1 MSSVYPSRPALNLE
15 QLSTPCL
22 VLERGKLARNLARLA
37 TAAAARGVRL
47 RPHLKTAKCAEIAH
61 LAAPDRAPITV
72 STLRE
77 AEYFAYHGWTDI
89 FYAVGLGPGKRVRT
103 AELLRAGVR
112 LVTMVDHPATAA
124 AIAEFAQRE
133 KLTFRTVIE
142 IDSGDRRGG
151 VAPSSAQLLTIART
165 LGRHF
170 AGVAT
175 HGGHSYAAR
184 TEAEIAAVAQMEV
197 EAVRIAATRLH
208 IDGFPSEIVS
218 VGSSPTALVAG
229 IDLAGVTEVRA
240 GVYMFWD
247 LFQAGLGVCAID
259 DIALTVLAEIIG
271 RPADRPNE
279 FLIDA
284 GAFALSKDIS
294 TAALPP
300 EKNAGYGWLCDLD
313 GSLLP
318 GLRVARTWQ
327 EHGLVVSNTPLPAD
341 AFPIGSRVRVLPN
354 HACPTAAAHDRY
366 FVVNANREVAA
377 EWPRLNG
384 W

>member
-1 MSSVYPSRPALNLE
+1 MSSVYPPRPALSLE
-15 QLSTPCL
+15 LLSTPCL
-22 VLERGKLARNLARLA
+22 VLEREKLARNLARMAA
-37 TAAAARGVRL
+37 TVAARGVHL

-77 AEYFAYHGWTDI
+77 AEYFAHHGWTDI
-89 FYAVGLGPGKRVRT
+89 FYAVGFGPGKLAR
-103 AELLRAGVR
+103 AAGLLRAGVR
-112 LVTMVDHPATAA
+112 LVTMVDHPDTAA
-124 AIAEFAQRE
+124 ALAEFAQRE

-142 IDSGDRRGG
+142 IDSGDHRGG
-151 VAPSSAQLLTIART
+151 VTPSSALLLTIARA

-175 HGGHSYAAR
+175 HGGQSYAAR
-184 TEAEIAAVAQMEV
+184 SPQEIAAVAQTEV
-197 EAVRIAATRLH
+197 ECVRIAATRLH
-208 IDGFPSEIVS
+208 MDGFPSEIVS
-218 VGSSPTALVAG
+218 VGSSPTALAAG
-229 IDLAGVTEVRA
+229 LDLTGVTEVRA

-247 LFQAGLGVCAID
+247 LFQAGLGVCTVD
-259 DIALTVLAEIIG
+259 DIAVTVLAEVIG

-284 GAFALSKDIS
+284 GSFALSKDTA

-313 GSLLP
+313 GRHLP

-327 EHGLVVSNTPLPAD
+327 EHGLVVSDAPLPAGS
-341 AFPIGSRVRVLPN
+341 FPIGSRVRVLPN

-366 FVVNANREVAA
+366 FVTTGDRGIVA
-377 EWPRLNG
+377 EWPRVNG